1 MAFVGPDLPE
11 PIEFLDLEHGDSIQ
25 LVIDRWEVGT
35 TTIHPTRVSPRHVR
49 IHMEQN
55 SLTAPTAPGTP
66 ITVRIPVLR
75 VFGKRID
82 KESPLTYWDIS
93 AKRLIANLQ
102 PRLNANGGAP
112 FTVKLTAVG
121 IKPTKTYSVET

>member
-55 SLTAPTAPGTP
+55 SLTAPPAPGTP